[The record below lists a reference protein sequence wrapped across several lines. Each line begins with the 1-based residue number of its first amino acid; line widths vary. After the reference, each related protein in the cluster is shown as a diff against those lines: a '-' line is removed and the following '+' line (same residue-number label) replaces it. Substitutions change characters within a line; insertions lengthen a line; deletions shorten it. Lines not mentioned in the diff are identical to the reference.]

1 VGVEEDKSMR
11 TDWYAVAYKEG
22 KVEGLILEW
31 IKGVLV
37 EIAAIKEIMVLP
49 EGKNDDRGK

>member
-11 TDWYAVAYKEG
+11 TDWYTVVYKEG
-22 KVEGLILEW
+22 KVERLILEW

-37 EIAAIKEIMVLP
+37 EITAIKEKMVLP
-49 EGKNDDRGK
+49 EGKNDERGK

>member
-1 VGVEEDKSMR
+1 MR